1 MTRFLLNEVAQTSQ
15 HEVIPEAPI
24 GSPTLSN
31 APLRCAVFS
40 DDLNEQAGGITDWQ
54 QEYDQVSA
62 GAFHGSIEECHIGAL
77 QVFREHTSKT
87 LRQTCEIWQDAI
99 WVGIPVVREGFRING
114 EAPESCDLLWRR
126 GQDAFELMTP
136 DNSNILS
143 IAVHEQSLLQQ
154 AEAQGIAIQ
163 LPQIGGNPRIQVDP
177 RQIEQMG
184 VLINRVISASAGSI
198 DRSIHED
205 LVMQT
210 LLNVLRDAK
219 INDRLTPSHAHRKAV
234 VDRVREHVADTG
246 SLPVTLTELCEIAC
260 VSRRT
265 LQYSF
270 ESILGINPKLYLRTN
285 RLNQVRRRLSNSE
298 TESVSDAAA
307 HYGFYHLSQFATDYK
322 RLFGELPSQT
332 LARRG

>member
-1 MTRFLLNEVAQTSQ
+1 MTRFLLAGQGQAAQKQGKLCATAGAFIDQ
-15 HEVIPEAPI
+15 A
-24 GSPTLSN
+24 
-31 APLRCAVFS
+31 APLRCSIFS
-40 DDLNEQAGGITDWQ
+40 DDLNEQADGITDWQ
-54 QEYDQVSA
+54 QEYDQISA

-87 LRQTCEIWQDAI
+87 LRQTCQVWKDAI
-99 WVGIPVVREGFRING
+99 WVGIPLVREGFRING
-114 EAPESCDLLWRR
+114 ETPEQCDLLWRR

-143 IAVHEQSLLQQ
+143 IAVHEQALQQ
-154 AEAQGIAIQ
+154 QADAQGMAIK
-163 LPQIGGNPRIQVDP
+163 LPEFGSHPRIQVDP
-177 RQIEQMG
+177 RRIDEMG
-184 VLINRVISASAGSI
+184 MLINKVISASAGNI
-198 DRSIHED
+198 DRAIHED

-210 LLNVLRDAK
+210 LLNLLQYAR

-234 VDRVREHVADTG
+234 VERVREHVAETG
-246 SLPVTLTELCEIAC
+246 SLPVTLTELCDIAC

-285 RLNQVRRRLSNSE
+285 RLNQVRRLLSDSS

-307 HYGFYHLSQFATDYK
+307 YYGFYHLSQFATDYK

-332 LARRG
+332 LARRA

>member
-1 MTRFLLNEVAQTSQ
+1 MTRFTN
-15 HEVIPEAPI
+15 I
-24 GSPTLSN
+24 GLSEGSTGLASAAC
-31 APLRCAVFS
+31 APLRCSVFS

-54 QEYDQVSA
+54 QEYDQISA

-87 LRQTCEIWQDAI
+87 LRQTCEVWQDAI

-177 RQIEQMG
+177 RQIEEMG

-210 LLNVLRDAK
+210 LLNVLHDAK
-219 INDRLTPSHAHRKAV
+219 INDRVTPSHAHRKAV
-234 VDRVREHVADTG
+234 VKRVREHVAKTG

-285 RLNQVRRRLSNSE
+285 RLNQVRRRLSSSE